1 MSQLLQRG
9 ARRPFDWVL
18 FGVVLVLATIGILSL
33 YSASNSDG
41 SSHYARQILWFLLGG
56 VGAGIIALQD
66 YRVIARLAYPML
78 IIGIILLLLVTVAGT
93 SINGSK
99 RWLALGGF
107 SVQPS
112 EFLKLAVVVVT
123 ARYFSDHER
132 PEGRGIVDLL
142 VPVGMISI
150 PFIQILTQPD
160 LGTSLTL
167 WLIFGT
173 MAAFDRLKPTL
184 TLSLIMVVIISI
196 PLMWGFVLKEYQKDR
211 VRAFMDPEAEL
222 QGDAW
227 QVRQSRIAIGSGGA
241 VGKGWLQG
249 TQVQG
254 GFVPYDESDFIFTHT
269 GEQFG
274 FVGSTVLMGLYIAL
288 LLWALQ
294 IARNARDRFGVLCAV
309 GIAALYFWH
318 ITINIAM
325 NMGMLPVVGLWL
337 PFLSHGGTSVLVCM
351 FAAGILMSI
360 SMRRTPTATAM
371 PRNWLG

>member
-1 MSQLLQRG
+1 MSQLMQRTG
-9 ARRPFDWVL
+9 RRPLDWVL
-18 FGVVLVLATIGILSL
+18 IGIVTALALIGVLSL
-33 YSASNSDG
+33 FSASTADG
-41 SSHYARQILWFLLGG
+41 SSHYIRQSLWFGLGFA
-56 VGAGIIALQD
+56 GAAVIAVQD
-66 YRVIARLAYPML
+66 YRIISRLAYPFL
-78 IIGIILLLLVTVAGT
+78 AITILLLIMVVLFGA

-112 EFLKLAVVVVT
+112 EFVKLAVVLIT

-132 PEGRGIVDLL
+132 PQGRGVKDLIVPALL
-142 VPVGMISI
+142 VSI
-150 PFIQILTQPD
+150 PFVLILIQPD

-173 MAAFDRLKPTL
+173 MAAFDRLKPTFTV
-184 TLSLIMVVIISI
+184 TLILAVLVSI

-211 VRAFMDPEAEL
+211 VRAFLDPDAEL

-227 QVRQSRIAIGSGGA
+227 QVRQSRIAIGSGG
-241 VGKGWLQG
+241 VTGKGWLQG

-274 FVGSTVLMGLYIAL
+274 FVGSALLMGLYTAL
-288 LLWALQ
+288 VLWALN
-294 IARNARDRFGVLCAV
+294 IARHARDRFGVLCAV

-318 ITINIAM
+318 IAINIAM
-325 NMGMLPVVGLWL
+325 NIGMLPVVGLWL
-337 PFLSHGGTSVLVCM
+337 PFLSHGGTSALVCTIS
-351 FAAGILMSI
+351 AGILLSI
-360 SMRRTPTATAM
+360 SMRRTTSTT
-371 PRNWLG
+371 RGHFL

>member
-1 MSQLLQRG
+1 MSQLLQRRT
-9 ARRPFDWVL
+9 RRPFDWVL
-18 FGVVLVLATIGILSL
+18 FGLVFLLATIGILSL
-33 YSASNSDG
+33 VSASVADG
-41 SSHYARQILWFLLGG
+41 SSHYARQLLWYGIGFT
-56 VGAGIIALQD
+56 GAGFIASQD
-66 YRVIARLAYPML
+66 YRLVARLAYPAL
-78 IIGIILLLLVTVAGT
+78 VVGIILLFFVTVAGT

-99 RWLALGGF
+99 RWLAFGGF

-112 EFLKLAVVVVT
+112 EFVKLAVVLVT

-132 PEGRGIVDLL
+132 PEGRGVRDLI
-142 VPVGMISI
+142 VPVGLIAV
-150 PFIQILTQPD
+150 PFIQILSQPD

-167 WLIFGT
+167 WMIFGT
-173 MAAFDRLKPTL
+173 IAAFDRIKPTL
-184 TLSLIMVVIISI
+184 TASLIIATLIAI
-196 PLMWGFVLKEYQKDR
+196 PLMWGFVMKEYQKDR

-241 VGKGWLQG
+241 TGKGWLQG

-274 FVGSTVLMGLYIAL
+274 FVGSTVLMGTYIAL

-294 IARNARDRFGVLCAV
+294 IARMARDRFGVLCAV

-318 ITINIAM
+318 ITVNIAM
-325 NMGMLPVVGLWL
+325 NIGLLPVVGLWL
-337 PFLSHGGTSVLVCM
+337 PFLSHGGTSVLVVM
-351 FAAGILMSI
+351 FSAGILMSI
-360 SMRRTPTATAM
+360 SMRRTTATKSGWM
-371 PRNWLG
+371 